1 MVIFLTVMNFILLI
15 VIYVQYK
22 IRKSNSR
29 NLRYTYEKLEGIV
42 KEQTGEKLLIMTD
55 DKELQKLLVTIN
67 HLLDAKQKTNADHA
81 KVEISMRKML
91 SNISHDLKT
100 PLTVILGYAEM
111 LNADKTIS
119 EEERQLLLQKV
130 HVKTLEVME
139 LIHKFFDLAKLE
151 SGDKVIEIAKV
162 NMNEVCREKILSFY
176 DLVTSKGF
184 EVHIDI
190 PERNIY
196 AFGNAEVLRRVLNN
210 LISNAIAYGY
220 DGKTLGMALRDDE
233 KSVYIDVWD
242 RGKGIDESHIDK
254 VFERMYTLEDSRNRL
269 YQGSG
274 LGLTITKRLVEA
286 MDGEIHL
293 FSKPYEKTIFTIVL
307 KKWSF
312 SL

>member
-1 MVIFLTVMNFILLI
+1 MAFLLTIVIFILLG
-15 VIYVQYK
+15 VIYFQY
-22 IRKSNSR
+22 RTQKSKSANT
-29 NLRYTYEKLEGIV
+29 RYTYEKLQDIV
-42 KEQTGEKLLIMTD
+42 KQQTGEKLLVMTD
-55 DKELQKLLVTIN
+55 DKELQKLLVAIN
-67 HLLDAKQKTNADHA
+67 NLLDAKQKTNADHA

-100 PLTVILGYAEM
+100 PLTVILGYTEM
-111 LNADKTIS
+111 LNTDKTMKD
-119 EEERQLLLQKV
+119 EEQEVLLEKV

-151 SGDKVIEIAKV
+151 SGDKVIEMTKV
-162 NMNEVCREKILSFY
+162 NMNEVCREKVLSFY
-176 DLVTSKGF
+176 DLVTTKGF

-190 PERNIY
+190 PEKNVY
-196 AFGNAEVLRRVLNN
+196 ALGNAEVLGRVLNN

-220 DGKTLGMALRDDE
+220 DGKTLGITLRDDD
-233 KSVYIDVWD
+233 VCTYVDVWD

-286 MDGEIHL
+286 LGGEIHL
-293 FSKPYEKTIFTIVL
+293 SSTPYEKTVFTIML
-307 KKWSF
+307 KKMGF
-312 SL
+312 

>member
-1 MVIFLTVMNFILLI
+1 MISILTIVIFILLG
-15 VIYVQYK
+15 VIYFQYR
-22 IRKSNSR
+22 IQKSKSANV
-29 NLRYTYEKLEGIV
+29 RYTYEKLQDIV
-42 KEQTGEKLLIMTD
+42 KQQTGEKLLVVTD
-55 DKELQKLLVTIN
+55 DKELQKLLVAIN

-100 PLTVILGYAEM
+100 PLTVILGYTEM
-111 LNADKTIS
+111 LNVDKTIS
-119 EEERQLLLQKV
+119 KEERQVLLEKV
-130 HVKTLEVME
+130 HLKTLEVME

-151 SGDKVIEIAKV
+151 SGDKAVEMTKV
-162 NMNEVCREKILSFY
+162 NMNEVCREKILTFY
-176 DLVTSKGF
+176 DLVTTKGF

-190 PERNIY
+190 PEKNVY
-196 AFGNAEVLRRVLNN
+196 ALGNTEVLGRVLNN

-220 DGKTLGMALRDDE
+220 DGKTLGITLRDDD
-233 KSVYIDVWD
+233 KCVYVDVWD

-286 MDGEIHL
+286 LGGEIHL
-293 FSKPYEKTIFTIVL
+293 SSTPYKKTVFTIVL
-307 KKWSF
+307 KKIEF
-312 SL
+312 

>member
-1 MVIFLTVMNFILLI
+1 MVVFLTVVIIILLI

-22 IRKSNSR
+22 IRKNSSR
-29 NLRYTYEKLEGIV
+29 NLRYTYEKLNRIV

-55 DKELQKLLVTIN
+55 DLELRNLLVAIN

-100 PLTVILGYAEM
+100 PLTVILGYTEM
-111 LNADKTIS
+111 LNKDKTIS
-119 EEERQLLLQKV
+119 EEEQQILLEKV

-151 SGDKVIEIAKV
+151 SGDKAIEMTKV

-176 DLVTSKGF
+176 DLVTTKGF
-184 EVHIDI
+184 QVHIDI

-196 AFGNAEVLRRVLNN
+196 ALGNVEVLGRVLNN
-210 LISNAIAYGY
+210 LISNAITYGE
-220 DGKTLGMALRDDE
+220 DGKTIGMTLRDDE
-233 KSVYIDVWD
+233 TSVYIDVWD
-242 RGKGIDESHIDK
+242 KGKGIDESHIDK

-286 MDGEIHL
+286 MDGEIYL
-293 FSKPYEKTIFTIVL
+293 SSKPYEKTVFTVVL
-307 KKWSF
+307 TKMLF
-312 SL
+312 

>member
-1 MVIFLTVMNFILLI
+1 MVVFLTVVIIILLI
-15 VIYVQYK
+15 IIYVQYK
-22 IRKSNSR
+22 IRKNSSR
-29 NLRYTYEKLEGIV
+29 NLRYTYEKLNRIV

-55 DKELQKLLVTIN
+55 DTELQKLLVAIN

-100 PLTVILGYAEM
+100 PLTVILGYTEM
-111 LNADKTIS
+111 LNKDKTIS
-119 EEERQLLLQKV
+119 KEEQQILLEKV

-151 SGDKVIEIAKV
+151 SGDKAIEITKV

-176 DLVTSKGF
+176 DLVTMKGF
-184 EVHIDI
+184 HIHIDI

-196 AFGNAEVLRRVLNN
+196 VLGNTEVLGRVLNN
-210 LISNAIAYGY
+210 LISNAITYGD
-220 DGKTLGMALRDDE
+220 DGKTLGMTLRDDE
-233 KSVYIDVWD
+233 TSVYIDVWD
-242 RGKGIDESHIDK
+242 KGKGIDESHIDK

-293 FSKPYEKTIFTIVL
+293 SSKPYEKTIFTVVL
-307 KKWSF
+307 TKMQF
-312 SL
+312 

>member
-1 MVIFLTVMNFILLI
+1 MVIFLTVVIIILLI

-22 IRKSNSR
+22 IRKNSSR
-29 NLRYTYEKLEGIV
+29 NLRYTYEKLNRIV
-42 KEQTGEKLLIMTD
+42 KEQTGEKLLIMTGD
-55 DKELQKLLVTIN
+55 TELQKLLVAIN

-100 PLTVILGYAEM
+100 PLTVILGYTEM
-111 LNADKTIS
+111 LNEDKTIS
-119 EEERQLLLQKV
+119 KEEQQILLEKV
-130 HVKTLEVME
+130 NVKTLEVME

-151 SGDKVIEIAKV
+151 SGDKAIEITKV

-176 DLVTSKGF
+176 DLVTTKGF
-184 EVHIDI
+184 HIHIDI

-196 AFGNAEVLRRVLNN
+196 VLGNTEVLGRVLNN
-210 LISNAIAYGY
+210 LISNAITYGD
-220 DGKTLGMALRDDE
+220 DGKTLGMTLRDDE
-233 KSVYIDVWD
+233 TSVYIDVWD
-242 RGKGIDESHIDK
+242 TGKGIDESHIDK

-293 FSKPYEKTIFTIVL
+293 SSKPYEKTIFTVVL
-307 KKWSF
+307 TKMQF
-312 SL
+312 

>member
-1 MVIFLTVMNFILLI
+1 MVNLLIGIIFILLC
-15 VIYVQYK
+15 VIYIQYK
-22 IRKSNSR
+22 MRKNSSE
-29 NLRYTYEKLEGIV
+29 NLRYTYEKLESIV
-42 KEQTGEKLLIMTD
+42 NIQTGEKLLVMTD
-55 DKELQKLLVTIN
+55 DRELQKLLVAIN
-67 HLLDAKQKTNADHA
+67 QLLDAKQKTNADHA

-100 PLTVILGYAEM
+100 PLTVILGYTEM
-111 LNADKTIS
+111 LNKDKTINK
-119 EEERQLLLQKV
+119 EEQQILLEKV

-151 SGDKVIEIAKV
+151 SGDKAIEMTKV

-184 EVHIDI
+184 HVHIDI

-196 AFGNAEVLRRVLNN
+196 ALGNVEVLGRVLNN
-210 LISNAIAYGY
+210 LISNAITYGD
-220 DGKTLGMALRDDE
+220 DGKILGMTLRDDE
-233 KSVYIDVWD
+233 TNVYIDVWD
-242 RGKGIDESHIDK
+242 KGKGIDESHIDK

-286 MDGEIHL
+286 MDGKIHL
-293 FSKPYEKTIFTIVL
+293 SSKPYEKTIFTVAL
-307 KKWSF
+307 KKMQF
-312 SL
+312 

>member
-1 MVIFLTVMNFILLI
+1 MVFFLAVIIFILVGI
-15 VIYVQYK
+15 IYFQYHVQK
-22 IRKSNSR
+22 NKSA
-29 NLRYTYEKLEGIV
+29 NLRYAYAKLQEIVEK
-42 KEQTGEKLLIMTD
+42 QTGEKLLVVTD
-55 DKELQKLLVTIN
+55 DRELQSLLVVIN

-100 PLTVILGYAEM
+100 PLTVILGYTEM
-111 LNADKTIS
+111 LNTDKTMNK
-119 EEERQLLLQKV
+119 EEQQALLEKV

-151 SGDKVIEIAKV
+151 SGDKEIEMTRV

-176 DLVTSKGF
+176 DLLTTKGF
-184 EVHIDI
+184 DVHIDI
-190 PERNIY
+190 PEKNVY
-196 AFGNAEVLRRVLNN
+196 ALGNAEVLGRILNN
-210 LISNAIAYGY
+210 LLSNAIAYGY
-220 DGKTLGMALRDDE
+220 DGKTLGITLRSDDMCAY
-233 KSVYIDVWD
+233 VDVWD

-286 MDGEIHL
+286 LGGEIHL
-293 FSKPYEKTIFTIVL
+293 SSTPYEKTIFTVML
-307 KKWSF
+307 KKMKF
-312 SL
+312 